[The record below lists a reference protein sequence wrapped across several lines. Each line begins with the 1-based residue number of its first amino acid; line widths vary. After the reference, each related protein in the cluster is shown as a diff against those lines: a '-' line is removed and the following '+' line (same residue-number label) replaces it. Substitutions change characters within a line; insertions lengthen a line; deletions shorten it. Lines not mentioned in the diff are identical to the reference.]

1 MEFLSLQKEQTCDP
15 VKFYINIF
23 CFNLD
28 NGVNDDEK
36 TTFTIAGIAIM
47 VILSLSMFKLSFS
60 TRLKIKKMK

>member
-28 NGVNDDEK
+28 NDDEK

-60 TRLKIKKMK
+60 TRSKIKKMK